1 MGELKLLFEEEQDLP
16 LREVVFNT
24 LRQGILTGILKPGE
38 RLMEIHLA
46 KRLGVSRTPIREAIR
61 MLELEGLVTM
71 IPRKG
76 AEVAMISKQ
85 DLSDVLEVR
94 RVLDGLATSLASKR
108 ISEEEKILLKK
119 AADDFV
125 KSITSG
131 DVTTIAEAD
140 VYFHDVILKASGN
153 RQLIL
158 MMNNLAERIYRYRLE
173 YIKDTNNHASLI
185 REHEEILE
193 HVLNGNG
200 QQAADAAKKHIDNQE
215 INVLNHLETL

>member
-125 KSITSG
+125 KSISRG